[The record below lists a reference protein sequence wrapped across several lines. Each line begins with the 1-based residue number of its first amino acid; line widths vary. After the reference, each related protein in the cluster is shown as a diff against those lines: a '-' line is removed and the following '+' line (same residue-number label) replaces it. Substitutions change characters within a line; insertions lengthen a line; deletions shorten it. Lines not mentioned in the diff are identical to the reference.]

1 MKATVQEPSPTKR
14 VLDIEIPSEEVDEL
28 YNQRANEYRRKV
40 KLPGF
45 RPGKVPIQIINS
57 RFGPAIRAETVD
69 ELIQKSYQQ
78 ACTENKL
85 NPISRGE
92 VSDLQAPEGEGVRL
106 KIETE
111 VDPEIEI
118 KGYDKLKVKPSL
130 KKIKSGDVDK
140 AIEDLQ
146 QRLAE
151 YNEVDRPIA
160 KGDLATIEYR
170 KVEIEGEEQ
179 SDFKSPNYPIEVGE
193 SKLKEFDKELT
204 GKKAG
209 ETVEVTVKF
218 PKSYGNE
225 TVAGKTGLF
234 VIDIKKVQEKKLPEL
249 NDEFAKKL
257 GEFESLDQL
266 RSRVQEDLE
275 KQELERAKNEAHE
288 KAIDTL
294 IKNNPFEVPEARIN
308 AYIDY
313 VVEEAGN
320 RQQGGEP
327 PSRDEIA
334 QQYTEP
340 GIRAIKRNR
349 IIEYVAQKEKIKAT
363 QEEVDEQIRTMAQQY
378 GTSFE
383 EIKAALRKNGATNRI
398 RNDIR
403 EKKTLDFLVGEL
415 QK

>member
-1 MKATVQEPSPTKR
+1 LKATVQEPSPTKR

-92 VSDLQAPEGEGVRL
+92 VSDLQAPEGEAVRL

-118 KGYDKLKVKPSL
+118 QGYDKLKVKPSPR
-130 KKIKSGDVDK
+130 KIKGGDVDK

-151 YNEVDRPIA
+151 YNEIDRPIA
-160 KGDLATIEYR
+160 KGDLATIEYQ

-179 SDFKSPNYPIEVGE
+179 TDFKSPNYPIEVGE
-193 SKLKEFDKELT
+193 SKLKEFDKELI

-218 PKSYGNE
+218 PKNYGNE

-257 GEFESLDQL
+257 GEFESMDQL

-275 KQELERAKNEAHE
+275 KQELDRARSEAHE

-294 IKNNPFEVPEARIN
+294 IKNNPFEVPEARID

-327 PSRDEIA
+327 PSRDAIA